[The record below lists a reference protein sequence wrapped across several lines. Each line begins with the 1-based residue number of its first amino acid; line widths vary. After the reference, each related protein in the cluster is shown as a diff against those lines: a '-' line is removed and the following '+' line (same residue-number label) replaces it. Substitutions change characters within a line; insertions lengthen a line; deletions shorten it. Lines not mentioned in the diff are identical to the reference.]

1 MLVVLQSVLCPGRW
15 RGELLGV
22 SRSRL
27 AVYFCVPREIRS
39 VVQWGKL
46 TFEEISMVFII
57 LAKMS
62 LWSAALHMNK
72 MLDIP
77 GQFIDLI
84 SLENF
89 SYFDARQLIEALRL
103 VSILRSLLKR

>member
-27 AVYFCVPREIRS
+27 AVYCVPREIRS

-62 LWSAALHMNK
+62 LWSGALHMNK
-72 MLDIP
+72 MRGIP
-77 GQFIDLI
+77 GQFVDQK

-89 SYFDARQLIEALRL
+89 
-103 VSILRSLLKR
+103 